1 VGLTKY
7 KIGDR
12 VDFTF
17 IGAPLTGVIIEVLDK
32 TLLKV
37 KTDDNGSVH
46 RVGLTDKD
54 HKYCFL
60 NDRKPR

>member
-7 KIGDR
+7 KVGDR

-17 IGAPLTGVIIEVLDK
+17 IGAPLSGVIIEVLDK

-37 KTDDNGSVH
+37 KTDENGIVH

-60 NDRKPR
+60 NNGKS

>member
-7 KIGDR
+7 KVGDR

-37 KTDDNGSVH
+37 KTDENGIVH

-54 HKYCFL
+54 HKYCYL
-60 NDRKPR
+60 NDKKSR

>member
-7 KIGDR
+7 KVGDR
-12 VDFTF
+12 VEFTF
-17 IGAPLTGVIIEVLDK
+17 IGTPLTGVIIEVLDK

-37 KTDDNGSVH
+37 KTDDNGIVH

-54 HKYCFL
+54 HKYSFL
-60 NDRKPR
+60 NNGKSK

>member
-17 IGAPLTGVIIEVLDK
+17 IGTPLTGVIIEVLDK

>member
-7 KIGDR
+7 KVGDR

-17 IGAPLTGVIIEVLDK
+17 IGTPLTGVIIEVMSK

-46 RVGLTDKD
+46 RVGFTD
-54 HKYCFL
+54 
-60 NDRKPR
+60 

>member
-1 VGLTKY
+1 MGLTKY
-7 KIGDR
+7 KVGDR

-37 KTDDNGSVH
+37 KTDENGIVH

-54 HKYCFL
+54 HKYCYL
-60 NDRKPR
+60 NDKKSR